1 MRKFKKPVSV
11 LLSLVMVLGMFAVVP
26 FTVGAQEAVTGHNM
40 TAHPAVAPM
49 LIVEGNSAYWSCDRC
64 GKYFSDENGEHE
76 IPENSWIL
84 PGTATLVPTSYIDEN
99 GEEQTV
105 GAIVLTGNEPEQYY
119 TGPFY
124 YYTALGDASD
134 MPIWYVVNQ
143 DTSLYHDENFKRNIE
158 LTGDVRIIVADGATF
173 TVQGEIKGGSLS
185 VYGQTNETGK
195 VVADKITNYGNVK
208 VCSGGL
214 TVANTVSC
222 NALAI
227 YSGTTNI
234 AGNTYAGDSLL
245 LGCNDDNDSITFGSL
260 SKHYDATAAVVEG
273 QTITDGEN
281 NYSGSL
287 ADIDLS
293 NMAGKTLVKA
303 HEHKVDDLVL
313 YPLASPTYDPD
324 TKTYT
329 RGIMAHY
336 DCPICGGHFV
346 LEDGQLVSKT
356 DEELILMYFTFWK
369 MPSVSGVCYLRAYN
383 GTDTNVI
390 IPDTVPEGLATQQV
404 PEGTP
409 ITHIDNNVFAG
420 HTELVTVTTGT
431 GLCRISAGAFAG
443 CTALTD
449 FFSTATQKVN
459 YDYDDPNDLQDS
471 FDGVED
477 LTIHATHA
485 SELYAAALDYEF
497 DFEVTDR
504 HPDPTWEWARD
515 YTGATAHFRCN
526 GCPYSA
532 DIPADSVITQ
542 DGGMAIYDV
551 SVTTT
556 DGYTYTDRRTAAT
569 MWVDYIDKD
578 GKSAS
583 AEANIVTGSE
593 AFFGEAGKTTWYVV
607 NGDVN
612 FGDLDMVLAGDT
624 NIILADDA
632 RLECI
637 RDIKS
642 FSEEEDDKPKLYIFG
657 QYGQDGRLEAGN
669 IDSNVSV
676 ISYGGF
682 LKANV
687 IKSNYILWR
696 GSAKTMEVKSAV
708 LVVNSGA
715 MEVDNSLMAGSVGVA
730 GGSLKANF
738 IEISDPE
745 GSLSIFNGSLDVN
758 YVFVCGDTN
767 FMGGTTVVA
776 DKAKV
781 ANITIGCNSQNDS
794 ITVGHYEFLYDD
806 YTMTVVPDET
816 LFDGLNT
823 YTGTVTREEVAAM
836 AGKRVV
842 LAHEHTDADM
852 TLKAATN
859 PTYDPATGKYTDGNI
874 EYYTCNKCDGCF
886 VKDGSNYVAVAP
898 ESVVVPYFRYTLD
911 SDSDETSCTL
921 SEYNGQDADIVI
933 PDAVPEGYFD
943 STLVGKPVTKIGM
956 SAFSRNGTITSVTA
970 GDELKSIGVKAFKKC
985 TELKSVTVGNGLE
998 KILSGAFEDCTKLE
1012 SFTSSAH
1019 SFTYVHGQQ
1028 VRDDSFD
1035 KNAEIVFHG
1044 PHGGTLFE
1052 ISQRET
1058 KWSFIPTD
1066 RHQDPTWTWAA
1077 DYSSATA
1084 VFDCNGTCQLENNYE
1099 VTDTDIEAAET
1110 DMGTQYT
1117 ASVELDGETYTET
1130 KPVSYWKQLQAQ
1142 INASPDNPSAPTF
1155 ITVTHDITADTD
1167 DVALIIPADKI
1178 ITIDLNGHTID
1189 RNLESAVA
1197 NGNVITNNGTLSLI
1211 GADGT
1216 ITGGKN
1222 TANGG
1227 AIVNNGTLN
1236 ITGTTI
1242 TGNVTYKDGGAVYNS
1257 GTVNFESGTMSYN
1270 SAGNNGSGSGGALSA
1285 HSGTININSNN
1296 CYIDNNTAEV
1306 HGGAIYLGENSTNN
1320 TTATLNL
1327 NGGWITEN
1335 TAGKQGGAILHNGI
1349 LNVQGGPFVKGNTAA
1364 NGNNIYLRPDKLINV
1379 SGHLD
1384 TNDEYLGV
1392 KVENDVTGVF
1402 TTNLSGNG
1410 GIRNF
1415 FSDNEDYYIA
1425 NNNGEAALARYYVL
1439 SFDNNGGSGAQSSIK
1454 SKTSSIELP
1463 DCTFDAPEGK
1473 VFKEWKD
1480 GDDGTHKQPGE
1491 TTEITS
1497 GYSKSMLAVWE
1508 NLYNITVAESDHG
1521 TVTPS
1526 KYQAVQGETITLTIQ
1541 PEDGYALESIHLVT
1555 DIGGL
1560 DPLSPTGFIMPDRD
1574 VNIIAVFKSVIP
1586 YVDEEGNDMPPVIA
1600 QPINSGSTEW
1610 SQGWY
1615 YAAGEVTISERVTV
1629 KYDVNLI
1636 LCDGAVLNIP
1646 KGVTVNNDNGS
1657 SLTIWQQK
1665 EGTGA
1670 LNVTAPEYGNA
1681 GIGGIKS
1688 TDNYKSGGG
1697 LLVINGGIITACGG
1711 ATGGAGIGVGQ
1722 SSNSPLPMSIEI
1734 NGGTVTATGKAN
1746 YAAGIGVYSGGIII
1760 SGGTVNATGGDYAPG
1775 IGASVNISSY
1785 NVNNVQ
1791 IFIEGGKVTATGG
1804 SCAAGIG
1811 GVANYGGG
1819 TITITGGEVTAKG
1832 GDRMQYGDQNK
1843 YAGAGI
1849 GSGAI
1854 INPNYNVNTVINI
1867 SGGKVNATGGCRYG
1881 FAIVAAAGIGV
1892 GEERPNMNGQGNAE
1906 ITLSWTD
1913 DVMDTMEVTSNGYSG
1928 AVTLESP
1935 FVDDNGAIYNI
1946 GAVDDNSTIA
1956 GKTLRPY
1963 DGMGVH
1969 LAGHSISLD
1978 GDIAVNFYMELSD
1991 DLFDGNSDPYM
2002 LFNIPNTSTEYQTQ
2016 YVYLNAKDGE
2026 QRVVAKPVEGRENIY
2041 MFKCRVAA
2049 KDMESEISA
2058 QMFNGDDKS
2067 VIYTYSVKKYADYL
2081 IEHKNDSAAYAKAV
2095 PLVQAMLVYGDNAKY
2110 YFDKTGE
2117 EPDAVEATIPEYGS
2131 IIHDTMPAGV
2141 TFTGATLSLKS
2152 QTTLSL
2158 YFESN
2163 QEIELTCPGYTTKTA
2178 HSDREY
2184 VIRIRDIAAMD
2195 LNKEFTVKVNGA
2207 DAVTYSPL
2215 TYCYK
2220 AQQTST
2226 NSKLVN
2232 TVKALYNYHR
2242 EATDYFEPQAGGGE

>member
-1 MRKFKKPVSV
+1 MRKLKKPLSI
-11 LLSLVMVLGMFAVVP
+11 LLSVVLILSVFTIIPFNVSAAETKVVSY
-26 FTVGAQEAVTGHNM
+26 V
-40 TAHPAVAPM
+40 
-49 LIVEGNSAYWSCDRC
+49 
-64 GKYFSDENGEHE
+64 DENGSFVRKTLEE
-76 IPENSWIL
+76 VTIPYFSFR
-84 PGTATLVPTSYIDEN
+84 
-99 GEEQTV
+99 TV
-105 GAIVLTGNEPEQYY
+105 
-119 TGPFY
+119 
-124 YYTALGDASD
+124 
-134 MPIWYVVNQ
+134 VV
-143 DTSLYHDENFKRNIE
+143 D
-158 LTGDVRIIVADGATF
+158 
-173 TVQGEIKGGSLS
+173 
-185 VYGQTNETGK
+185 
-195 VVADKITNYGNVK
+195 
-208 VCSGGL
+208 
-214 TVANTVSC
+214 
-222 NALAI
+222 
-227 YSGTTNI
+227 
-234 AGNTYAGDSLL
+234 GNTL
-245 LGCNDDNDSITFGSL
+245 CE
-260 SKHYDATAAVVEG
+260 VVGYNG
-273 QTITDGEN
+273 QD
-281 NYSGSL
+281 
-287 ADIDLS
+287 ADI
-293 NMAGKTLVKA
+293 V
-303 HEHKVDDLVL
+303 
-313 YPLASPTYDPD
+313 
-324 TKTYT
+324 
-329 RGIMAHY
+329 
-336 DCPICGGHFV
+336 
-346 LEDGQLVSKT
+346 
-356 DEELILMYFTFWK
+356 
-369 MPSVSGVCYLRAYN
+369 
-383 GTDTNVI
+383 
-390 IPDTVPEGLATQQV
+390 IPDTVPDNYPDEAQRGNTVTGIDSNAFKNNTTIESITTGDGCRGIYESAFEGCTSLKT
-404 PEGTP
+404 
-409 ITHIDNNVFAG
+409 
-420 HTELVTVTTGT
+420 VTVGSSLSHIGTDAFKGCAALERFTSTSTENITYSHIEIPEDPENPEQPAINEYSFDTNTTV
-431 GLCRISAGAFAG
+431 
-443 CTALTD
+443 D
-449 FFSTATQKVN
+449 FFGPHGST
-459 YDYDDPNDLQDS
+459 
-471 FDGVED
+471 
-477 LTIHATHA
+477 
-485 SELYAAALDYEF
+485 LYAIAK
-497 DFEVTDR
+497 DFNCDFIPTDR

-515 YTGATAHFRCN
+515 YSGATAHFKCN
-526 GCPYSA
+526 GCPYEA
-532 DIPADSVITQ
+532 DIFADSVTTQ
-542 DGGMAIYDV
+542 DGDMVYYDV

-556 DGYTYTDRRTAAT
+556 DGYTYTDRRTGST
-569 MWVDYIDKD
+569 MWVDYIDID
-578 GKSAS
+578 GNDAS

-593 AFFGEAGKTTWYVV
+593 AFFGEPGETTWYVV

-612 FGDLDMVLAGDT
+612 FGGEDMTLAGDT
-624 NIILADDA
+624 NIILANDA
-632 RLECI
+632 KLEGI

-642 FSEEEDDKPKLYIFG
+642 VSEEESQSEEDKPKLYIFG
-657 QYGQDGRLEAGN
+657 QNEQSGRLEAGN
-669 IDSNVSV
+669 IDSDVSV

-696 GSAKTMEVKSAV
+696 GYAKTMEVKSAV

-715 MEVDNSLMAGSVGVA
+715 MEVDNSLTAGSVGVT

-738 IEISDPE
+738 IEITDTE
-745 GSLSIFNGSLDVN
+745 GSLSIFNGSLYVN
-758 YVFVCGDTN
+758 YVFVCGDTY
-767 FMGGTTVVA
+767 FAGGTITVA

-794 ITVGHYEFLYDD
+794 ITVGQYEFLYDD

-816 LFDGLNT
+816 LFDGINT
-823 YTGTVTREEVAAM
+823 YSGTVTRDEVAAM

-859 PTYDPATGKYTDGNI
+859 PTYDPATGEYTDGNI

-886 VKDGSNYVAVAP
+886 VKDGSNYVVAAP

-911 SDSDETSCTL
+911 SDSDGTSCIL

-933 PDAVPEGYFD
+933 PDTVPEGYFD
-943 STLVGKPVTKIGM
+943 STLVGKPVTKIDRI
-956 SAFSRNGTITSVTA
+956 AFWKNTTITSVTA
-970 GDELKSIGVKAFKKC
+970 GDELKIIHSKAFIDC

-998 KILSGAFEDCTKLE
+998 WIQSGAFEDCTELE

-1019 SFTYVHGQQ
+1019 SFKYVHGEQH
-1028 VRDDSFD
+1028 RDDSFD
-1035 KNAEIVFHG
+1035 KKTEIVFHG
-1044 PHGGTLFE
+1044 PHGGTLLE
-1052 ISQRET
+1052 ISQLET

-1084 VFDCNGTCQLENNYE
+1084 VFDCENTCQLNNYDL
-1099 VTDTDIEAAET
+1099 TDTDIEVAET

-1117 ASVELDGETYTET
+1117 ASVTLDGETYTET
-1130 KPVSYWKQLQAQ
+1130 KLISYWKQLQTQ
-1142 INASPDNPSAPTF
+1142 INASPDNPTAPTF

-1167 DVALIIPADKI
+1167 DVALTVPADKI

-1189 RNLESAVA
+1189 RNLESAVE
-1197 NGNVITNNGTLSLI
+1197 NGNVITNNGTLSLV

-1236 ITGTTI
+1236 ITGTTTI

-1296 CYIDNNTAEV
+1296 CYIDNNSAEV
-1306 HGGAIYLGENSTNN
+1306 HGGAIYLGENSANN

-1384 TNDEYLGV
+1384 TDDEYLGV
-1392 KVENDVTGVF
+1392 KVENNVTGNI
-1402 TTNLSGNG
+1402 TSNLSGNG

-1425 NNNGEAALARYYVL
+1425 NIEGEAALARYYVL
-1439 SFDNNGGSGAQSSIK
+1439 SFDNNGGSGDQSSIK

-1473 VFKEWKD
+1473 VFKAWKD
-1480 GDDGTHKQPGE
+1480 PDDGTHKQPGE

-1541 PEDGYALESIHLVT
+1541 PEDGYALESIRLVT
-1555 DIGGL
+1555 DLGDIV
-1560 DPLSPTGFIMPDRD
+1560 PVSPTSFKMPYID
-1574 VNIIAVFKSVIP
+1574 VNIEAVFTSAIP
-1586 YVDEEGNDMPPVIA
+1586 YVDAQGNDKPPVIA

-1610 SQGWY
+1610 SEGWY

-1629 KYDVNLI
+1629 KDVVNLI

-1657 SLTIWQQK
+1657 CLTIWQQK

-1681 GIGGIKS
+1681 GIGGIYS
-1688 TDNYKSGGG
+1688 TYNYMSGGG

-1711 ATGGAGIGVGQ
+1711 ATGGAGIGVGK
-1722 SSNSPLPMSIEI
+1722 SSNFPFPMSIEI

-1760 SGGTVNATGGDYAPG
+1760 SGGAVNATGGDYAPG
-1775 IGASVNISSY
+1775 IGASGNISSY

-1832 GDRMQYGDQNK
+1832 GNRMRYGDQNK

-1854 INPNYNVNTVINI
+1854 INDRYNVNTKIYI
-1867 SGGKVNATGGCRYG
+1867 SGGKVNATGGCSYG
-1881 FAIVAAAGIGV
+1881 SATAAAAGIGV
-1892 GEERPNMNGQGNAE
+1892 GEERPDMQYGQGDAE

-1913 DVMDTMEVTSNGYSG
+1913 ETMETMAVTSTGYTGS
-1928 AVTLESP
+1928 VTLESQ
-1935 FVDDNGAIYNI
+1935 FADNNGEIYEGDI
-1946 GAVDDNSTIA
+1946 ADNSTIA
-1956 GKTLRPY
+1956 NKTLRPY
-1963 DGMGVH
+1963 NGMGVH

-1991 DLFDGNSDPYM
+1991 DLLVGNSDPYM

-2016 YVYLNAKDGE
+2016 YVYLKLKDGE
-2026 QRVVAKPVEGRENIY
+2026 QRVVAKLVEGSSNIY

-2081 IEHKNDSAAYAKAV
+2081 IEHRNDSAAYEKAV
-2095 PLVQAMLVYGDNAKY
+2095 PLVQAMLSYGENAAN
-2110 YFDKTGE
+2110 YFSDD
-2117 EPDAVEATIPEYGS
+2117 EPLADLDVDIPES
-2131 IIHDTMPAGV
+2131 SSSV
-2141 TFTGATLSLKS
+2141 TGIAEDLFDGATLSLKS
-2152 QTTLSL
+2152 QTSLSL
-2158 YFESN
+2158 YFVSD
-2163 QEIELTCPGYTTKTA
+2163 QDVTLTATDKYGNPCVCDYDHNGN
-2178 HSDREY
+2178 EY
-2184 VIRIRDIAAMD
+2184 VIRIRNIAPND
-2195 LNKEFTVKVNGA
+2195 LEEPITVTVSDGENTGT
-2207 DAVTYSPL
+2207 VTYSPL